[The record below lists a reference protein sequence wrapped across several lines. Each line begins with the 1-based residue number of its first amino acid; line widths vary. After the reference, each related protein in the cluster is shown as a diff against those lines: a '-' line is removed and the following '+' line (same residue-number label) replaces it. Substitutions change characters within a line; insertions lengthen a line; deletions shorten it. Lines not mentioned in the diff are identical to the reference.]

1 MKIGILTYHRT
12 HNYGGCLQA
21 VATRIVL
28 EQMGHKV
35 YYIDYW
41 PEYHSY
47 HYSPFSI
54 NKLIRTKGIRTKL
67 RLIKNEIKYGR
78 FYSKRKQNFESFIKV
93 EIAPFCR
100 PISESYDAAVYG
112 SDQIW
117 RKQPI
122 LNDYNSLYFADHSIK
137 AGRYVAF
144 SASMGNMPSSES
156 ETKKIA
162 SLLTNFDNIAV
173 RENALKI
180 LCERLTDKTVS
191 ITADPTLLVSS
202 SLWDRLL
209 DVRNKPSQ
217 KYVLVYA
224 LHDTFDLRQ
233 IQEFAEKRGCIL
245 KVLYGNANQKET
257 GNIITTAGPKEFLSL
272 IKNAEF
278 VFSSSFHGLAFSL
291 LYGKQFYV
299 SFKDNAD
306 RAKSLL
312 ANVGQS
318 NRFLQ
323 PYSNLPE
330 NIEIIDYNNVNEK
343 LQKLREESL
352 QYLNNALS

>member
-1 MKIGILTYHRT
+1 MGILPTSEADK
-12 HNYGGCLQA
+12 G
-21 VATRIVL
+21 
-28 EQMGHKV
+28 KV
-35 YYIDYW
+35 
-41 PEYHSY
+41 
-47 HYSPFSI
+47 
-54 NKLIRTKGIRTKL
+54 
-67 RLIKNEIKYGR
+67 
-78 FYSKRKQNFESFIKV
+78 
-93 EIAPFCR
+93 
-100 PISESYDAAVYG
+100 
-112 SDQIW
+112 
-117 RKQPI
+117 
-122 LNDYNSLYFADHSIK
+122 
-137 AGRYVAF
+137 
-144 SASMGNMPSSES
+144 
-156 ETKKIA
+156 A
-162 SLLTNFDNIAV
+162 SLLNNFDYIAV
-173 RENALKI
+173 RENGLKS
-180 LCERLTDKTVS
+180 LCENLTGKS
-191 ITADPTLLVSS
+191 ISLTIDPTLLVPA
-202 SLWDRLL
+202 SLWDRVLSI
-209 DVRNKPSQ
+209 KSKSHS
-217 KYVLVYA
+217 KYILVYA
-224 LHDTFDLRQ
+224 LHDTFDLKK
-233 IQEFAEKRGCIL
+233 IQEFAEKRGCVL

-257 GNIITTAGPKEFLSL
+257 DNIITTAGPKEFLSL

>member
-28 EQMGHKV
+28 EQMGHRV
-35 YYIDYW
+35 CYVDYW

-47 HYSPFSI
+47 HYAPFSLK
-54 NKLIRTKGIRTKL
+54 KLIRTNGLRGKL
-67 RLIKNEIKYGR
+67 RLLKNEIKYGN
-78 FYSKRKQNFESFIKV
+78 FYSKRKQNFESFIRT
-93 EIAPFCR
+93 EISPFCK
-100 PISESYDAAVYG
+100 PLNEAYDAVVYG

-122 LNDYNSLYFADHSIK
+122 LNDYNPLYFADHSIE
-137 AGRYVAF
+137 AGKYVAF
-144 SASMGNMPSSES
+144 SASMGILPTSEAD
-156 ETKKIA
+156 KGKVA
-162 SLLTNFDNIAV
+162 SLLNNFDYIAV
-173 RENALKI
+173 RENGLKS
-180 LCERLTDKTVS
+180 LCENLTGKS
-191 ITADPTLLVSS
+191 ISLTIDPTLLVPA
-202 SLWDRLL
+202 SLWDRVLSI
-209 DVRNKPSQ
+209 KSKSHS
-217 KYVLVYA
+217 KYILVYA
-224 LHDTFDLRQ
+224 LHDTFDLKK
-233 IQEFAEKRGCIL
+233 IQEFAEKRGCVL

-257 GNIITTAGPKEFLSL
+257 DNIITTAGPKEFLSL

-352 QYLNNALS
+352 QYLHNALS